1 MKKSIVLAAIVLF
14 VGCQKSESKQSSKEI
29 ISADSQ
35 VSKTEMDV
43 QANSTP
49 MNGAEKK
56 EIAPSSTTT
65 PSPVPLG
72 VSSVFLNNNPRA
84 GRKIIRT
91 ANIKT
96 KVANT
101 EQATYKIER
110 IARQF
115 DGFVTKTDLES
126 RIIADNSTPI
136 SSDSVLQIKQY
147 EVSNTI
153 SLRIP
158 THHLDTFLSEI
169 SSIYKFLDCRR
180 VHADDLT
187 ADFLSN
193 EMKALVRI
201 NSVKRIE
208 NAIDNKGKRL
218 DNIVEAEQTTLE
230 MNDAKIDQQIR
241 NMETDY
247 SIQYSLVTME
257 VYQEAVI
264 SKSVKV
270 NPSVLEPLPNFSY
283 RFQEALLRGWV
294 VLMGLILLIVNL
306 WSVILITLIGWF
318 IFKKYD
324 FSGLKWSNSRSS
336 KA

>member
-1 MKKSIVLAAIVLF
+1 MKKSIVLAAIVLL
-14 VGCQKSESKQSSKEI
+14 VGCQKSESMQSSKEI
-29 ISADSQ
+29 TSGNSQ
-35 VSKTEMDV
+35 VSKTEIDI
-43 QANSTP
+43 QANATP
-49 MNGAEKK
+49 MNDAEKK
-56 EIAPSSTTT
+56 EAPQSPTTT
-65 PSPVPLG
+65 PS
-72 VSSVFLNNNPRA
+72 VFSPFSNNNPRA

-126 RIIADNSTPI
+126 RIIGENNTPI
-136 SSDSVLQIKQY
+136 SSDSMVQIRQY

-158 THHLDTFLSEI
+158 THRLDTFLNEI
-169 SSIYKFLDCRR
+169 SSIYKFLDYRR

-193 EMKALVRI
+193 EMKALVRL

-208 NAIDNKGKRL
+208 NASDNKGKRL
-218 DNIVEAEQTTLE
+218 DNIVEAEQTALA

-247 SIQYSLVTME
+247 SIQYSLVNME

-264 SKSVKV
+264 SQSVKV
-270 NPSVLEPLPNFSY
+270 NPSVLEPSPNLSY
-283 RFQEALLRGWV
+283 RFEEALMRGWS
-294 VLMGLILLIVNL
+294 VLMSLVLLIVNL
-306 WSVILITLIGWF
+306 WSVILIALLGWF
-318 IFKKYD
+318 IYKKYEL
-324 FSGLKWSNSRSS
+324 SGIKWSNTRSS
-336 KA
+336 KI

>member
-1 MKKSIVLAAIVLF
+1 MKKSIVLAAIVLL

-29 ISADSQ
+29 MSAVAQAPKS
-35 VSKTEMDV
+35 EMDI
-43 QANSTP
+43 QAYITP
-49 MNGAEKK
+49 TKDAQPKEMNTDPT
-56 EIAPSSTTT
+56 IT
-65 PSPVPLG
+65 PS
-72 VSSVFLNNNPRA
+72 VSSPFSTNKSVA
-84 GRKIIRT
+84 GRKIVRT

-101 EQATYKIER
+101 EQATYKIEQ

-126 RIIADNSTPI
+126 RIIGDNSTPI
-136 SSDSVLQIKQY
+136 SSDSVQQIMQY

-158 THHLDTFLSEI
+158 THRLDTFLTEI
-169 SSIYKFLDCRR
+169 SSIYKFLDYRR
-180 VHADDLT
+180 IHTDDLT

-208 NAIDNKGKRL
+208 NASDNKGKRL
-218 DNIVEAEQTTLE
+218 DNIVEAEQTIVE

-270 NPSVLEPLPNFSY
+270 NPSVLEPLPNFGY
-283 RFQEALLRGWV
+283 RFQEALSNGWR
-294 VLMGLILLIVNL
+294 VLMGLVLWIVNL
-306 WSVILITLIGWF
+306 WAVILIALLGWF
-318 IFKKYD
+318 IYKKYD
-324 FSGLKWSNSRSS
+324 FSWLKLNNAWSS
-336 KA
+336 KV

>member
-1 MKKSIVLAAIVLF
+1 MKKSIVLAAIVLL
-14 VGCQKSESKQSSKEI
+14 VGCQKSESKQSSMEK
-29 ISADSQ
+29 ISVDSQ
-35 VSKTEMDV
+35 ESKAQMDI

-49 MNGAEKK
+49 MYEAEKK
-56 EIAPSSTTT
+56 AATQSPTTT
-65 PSPVPLG
+65 PS
-72 VSSVFLNNNPRA
+72 VSSLLLGNNPRA

-126 RIIADNSTPI
+126 RIIRENSTTI
-136 SSDSVLQIKQY
+136 SSDSVIQIRQY

-158 THHLDTFLSEI
+158 THCLDTFLSEI
-169 SSIYKFLDCRR
+169 SSIYKFLDYRR

-193 EMKALVRI
+193 EMRALVRAH
-201 NSVKRIE
+201 SAQRIE
-208 NAIDNKGKRL
+208 NASDNKGKRL
-218 DNIVEAEQTTLE
+218 DNIVEAEQTALA

-247 SIQYSLVTME
+247 SIQYSLVNME

-264 SKSVKV
+264 SKSMKV
-270 NPSVLEPLPNFSY
+270 NPSVLEPSPNFSY
-283 RFQEALLRGWV
+283 RFQEALLRGWTM
-294 VLMGLILLIVNL
+294 LMGLVLLIVNL
-306 WSVILITLIGWF
+306 WSVILIALLGWF

-324 FSGLKWSNSRSS
+324 LSGIKWSSSRSS

>member
-1 MKKSIVLAAIVLF
+1 MKKSIVLAAIVLL
-14 VGCQKSESKQSSKEI
+14 VGCQKSESKQSEKM
-29 ISADSQ
+29 ISADSHE
-35 VSKTEMDV
+35 SKTQMDI

-49 MNGAEKK
+49 MNEAEKK
-56 EIAPSSTTT
+56 ETTPNPTTT
-65 PSPVPLG
+65 PS
-72 VSSVFLNNNPRA
+72 VSSLLLGNNPRA

-126 RIIADNSTPI
+126 RIIGENSTPI
-136 SSDSVLQIKQY
+136 SSDSVLQIRQY
-147 EVSNTI
+147 EVSNTL

-169 SSIYKFLDCRR
+169 SSVYKFLDYRR
-180 VHADDLT
+180 VHADDMT

-193 EMKALVRI
+193 EMRALVRAH
-201 NSVKRIE
+201 SAQRIE
-208 NAIDNKGKRL
+208 NASDNKGKRL
-218 DNIVEAEQTTLE
+218 DNIVEAERTALA

-247 SIQYSLVTME
+247 SIQYSLVNME

-264 SKSVKV
+264 SQSIKV
-270 NPSVLEPLPNFSY
+270 NPSVLEPSPNFSY
-283 RFQEALLRGWV
+283 RFQEALMRGWS
-294 VLMGLILLIVNL
+294 VLMGLVLLIVNL
-306 WSVILITLIGWF
+306 WSIILIALLGMF
-318 IFKKYD
+318 IYKKYD
-324 FSGLKWSNSRSS
+324 FSSIKLLNSRSS
-336 KA
+336 KI